1 MVENAGAGAGGAGGA
16 GAGGAGGAGAGA
28 GGAGAGGGDQPF
40 YHAFGLDDDSRAFIA
55 GKDFKTPADL
65 VKSAM
70 SADKLARERN
80 VIPAPDLAKLGEW
93 DGFEKLGW
101 TKDLAAYKIESPKVP
116 EGVPYD
122 KGMEAAF
129 IKAMHEQRVPPTQA
143 KGMLDFMVGL
153 LAKETEAK
161 TAQGA
166 RQLAD
171 LQTALRTE
179 WGGNYD
185 ANNDMAQRAARALG
199 LGLEDASQ
207 LEKITGAPGLMKLF
221 QKVGALMGEDVL
233 KGGSARGGGAMTP
246 DQAQAEQ
253 NRLEADP
260 EFINSLRDPR
270 HPQHKDNKA
279 RREQLIAAKI
289 GEKA

>member
-1 MVENAGAGAGGAGGA
+1 MVDNTGGGAGGAGGA
-16 GAGGAGGAGAGA
+16 GAGGAAGGTGGAG
-28 GGAGAGGGDQPF
+28 GGGDQPF

-80 VIPAPDLAKLGEW
+80 VIPAPDLAKLNEW

-101 TKDLAAYKIESPKVP
+101 TKDPAAYKIESPKVP
-116 EGVPYD
+116 DGVPYD

-161 TAQGA
+161 TAKGA
-166 RQLAD
+166 RELAD

-179 WGGNYD
+179 WGANYD
-185 ANNDMAQRAARALG
+185 ANNDMAQRAARFLG
-199 LGLEDASQ
+199 IGLEDASQ
-207 LEKITGAPGLMKLF
+207 LEKITGSPGLLKMF
-221 QKVGALMGEDVL
+221 QKMGALMGEDVL
-233 KGGSARGGGAMTP
+233 KGGSARSGGGMTP

-260 EFINSLRDPR
+260 EFLNSLRDPR

-279 RREQLIAAKI
+279 RREQLIALKI